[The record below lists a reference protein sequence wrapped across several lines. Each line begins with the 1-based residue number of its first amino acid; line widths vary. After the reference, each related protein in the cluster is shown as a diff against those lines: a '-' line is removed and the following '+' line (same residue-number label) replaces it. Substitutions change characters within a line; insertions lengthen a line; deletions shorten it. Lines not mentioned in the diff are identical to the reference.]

1 MDGYTQVYTGNGKGK
16 TTAAFG
22 LALRAAGAGLR
33 VFIAQFA
40 KSQAYS
46 ELKSFAL
53 FGDQIKIRQYG
64 QGGFIRGKPSEGDI
78 HAAQNGLQEVRREIG
93 SGAWDV
99 VILDEANIATHFC
112 LFAVE
117 DLLEIVDT
125 KPESM
130 ELVITGRK
138 ADPRIIERADLVTE
152 MKEIKHYY
160 QKGLPARKGI
170 EN

>member
-33 VFIAQFA
+33 VYIGQFA

-46 ELKSFAL
+46 ELKSFEL
-53 FGDQIKIRQYG
+53 FKEQIKIRQYG
-64 QGGFIRGKPSEGDI
+64 LGGFIRGKPSDEDI
-78 HAAQNGLQEVRREIG
+78 RAAQNGLQELRTEIRSG
-93 SGAWDV
+93 SWDV
-99 VILDEANIATHFC
+99 VILDEANIATSFK

-117 DLLEIVDT
+117 DLLDMIDR
-125 KPESM
+125 KPKSV
-130 ELVITGRK
+130 ELVITGRN
-138 ADPRIIERADLVTE
+138 ADPRVIERADLATE

-160 QKGLPARKGI
+160 QKGLHARKGI

>member
-1 MDGYTQVYTGNGKGK
+1 MNGYTQVYTGNGKGK

-46 ELKSFAL
+46 ELKSFEL

-78 HAAQNGLQEVRREIG
+78 LAAQNGLQEVRTEIR
-93 SGAWDV
+93 SGDWDV
-99 VILDEANIATHFC
+99 VILDEANIATHFR
-112 LFAVE
+112 LFTVE
-117 DLLEIVDT
+117 DLLEIIDS
-125 KPESM
+125 KPASI
-130 ELVITGRK
+130 ELVITGRN
-138 ADPRIIERADLVTE
+138 ADPRVIEHTDLATE
-152 MKEIKHYY
+152 MKEIKHYH
-160 QKGLPARKGI
+160 QKGLRARKGI
-170 EN
+170 ES

>member
-1 MDGYTQVYTGNGKGK
+1 MNGYTQVYTGYGKGK

-46 ELKSFAL
+46 ELKGFEL
-53 FGDQIKIRQYG
+53 FGDQIKVRQYG
-64 QGGFIRGKPSEGDI
+64 QGGFIRGKPTDEDI
-78 HAAQNGLQEVRREIG
+78 CAAQNGLKEARSAIE

-99 VILDEANIATHFC
+99 VILDEANIATYFK

-117 DLLEIVDT
+117 DLLEIIDS
-125 KPESM
+125 KPGSI
-130 ELVITGRK
+130 ELVITGRN
-138 ADPRIIERADLVTE
+138 ADARVIERADLATE

-160 QKGLPARKGI
+160 QKGTPARKGI